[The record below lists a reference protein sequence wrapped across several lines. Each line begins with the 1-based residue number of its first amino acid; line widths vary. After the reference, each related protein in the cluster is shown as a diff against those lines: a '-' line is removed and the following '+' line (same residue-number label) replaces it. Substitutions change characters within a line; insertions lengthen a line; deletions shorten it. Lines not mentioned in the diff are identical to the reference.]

1 MDPTKDVDASQPTTE
16 RRRSERI
23 QNSLPLI
30 VRGIDLLGQ
39 PFEERTATVAF
50 NVHGCRYASKHH
62 LPKNTW
68 VTLELPQSTERRNVR
83 ARVAWIQRPHSV
95 REMFQIAVELETPA
109 NLWGLASLP
118 ESWTLAIS
126 KASAPGAPAD
136 EGEMRT
142 VAKSDQAVAP
152 TLLEIFLGKLMTDM
166 KNASPESSEAE
177 SPAPFVFS
185 AATDSPLLR
194 ELRGELERQAMKAVE
209 AATAEARERI
219 RQAEEEVEQRRA
231 SAADDF
237 LRRWNEEF
245 ASAQDSVHEEFSVRL
260 SATQEELLRGLAA
273 ELETH
278 SSRTRELM
286 AELDA
291 RAQALRLEN
300 QAAEEVSSR
309 MAQAR
314 RQIEAAAEAANAKKE
329 AAEPSA
335 EQAAALQA
343 ATATWRERLETEM
356 SQAQAQWSELL
367 QSSLDS
373 SMRRLVEQLS
383 EHSQEALRA
392 AEQRM
397 SARFA
402 EMWQPMTQA
411 SSEARTDVVEIK
423 AALESNISQAR
434 ASLGEI
440 EQSAGRM
447 KEFSAQFEAASHD
460 RLNELHRRV
469 EGMLDAPT
477 AEMHR
482 RMEALVA
489 GVSQRVAPGLEALAN
504 QAVERSVAEVELRL
518 APHLARVPELVRE
531 LAAREVQA
539 EDSLRLHRE
548 RLRQMAES
556 NQREA
561 ASHLAATLMELRG
574 NFESARKEALGK
586 WNEELEAAGVRASH
600 AAAESIHRSSE
611 WFQQE
616 ARARMQVLVE
626 QTLANAAL
634 RLEEKSSDAAKKFET
649 QLQGE
654 ISLRVSEIGQQV
666 EGLGS
671 EMIGRSRLQLAEA
684 AEAAAASF
692 GQVLRT
698 ISDGEVEKF
707 ANRSGG
713 AIQERLQ
720 ELEGSADKLLQNL
733 EVSAESSMGA
743 FHERLASQVEA
754 GVADGRTALAAES
767 AAALERYERERSA
780 REQAWLENLERL
792 GGEAAEKYRERLDTM
807 CDSWMVSSVRRLNE
821 HGQNTIESLLRSA
834 DQALRDSFSNVFNGL
849 ATMLRE
855 RSANAAGMA
864 AFAPPSGESSEPP
877 AARNDASP
885 TEPGA

>member
-1 MDPTKDVDASQPTTE
+1 MPDVDASQPSTE

-68 VTLELPQSTERRNVR
+68 ITLELPQSPDRRNVR

-109 NLWGLASLP
+109 NLWGLASPP

-126 KASAPGAPAD
+126 KASAPGALA
-136 EGEMRT
+136 GERDPRT
-142 VAKSDQAVAP
+142 AARSEQAVVATP
-152 TLLEIFLGKLMTDM
+152 LEIFLGKLMTDM
-166 KNASPESSEAE
+166 RNASPESSEAE
-177 SPAPFVFS
+177 SPAPFVFT
-185 AATDSPLLR
+185 AAMDSPLLR
-194 ELRGELERQAMKAVE
+194 ELRGELERQATKAVE
-209 AATAEARERI
+209 AAAAEARERI
-219 RQAEEEVEQRRA
+219 RQAEEEAEQRRA

-245 ASAQDSVHEEFSVRL
+245 AAAQGSVHEQFSARL
-260 SATQEELLRGLAA
+260 SATQDELLRGLAA
-273 ELETH
+273 ELESH
-278 SSRTRELM
+278 AGRTRELM
-286 AELDA
+286 ADLDA
-291 RAQALRLEN
+291 RSQALRLAN
-300 QAAEEVSSR
+300 QAAEEISSR

-314 RQIEAAAEAANAKKE
+314 LQMEAAEAAEAAHAKKE

-335 EQAAALQA
+335 DQVAAMQAAA
-343 ATATWRERLETEM
+343 ATWRERLESEM
-356 SQAQAQWSELL
+356 GQAQAQWSELL

-411 SSEARTDVVEIK
+411 SSEARARVAEIK
-423 AALESNISQAR
+423 AALELNVEQAR

-447 KEFSAQFEAASHD
+447 KEFAAQFEAASHD

-469 EGMLDAPT
+469 EGVLDAPT

-489 GVSQRVAPGLEALAN
+489 GVSQRVAPDLESLAN
-504 QAVERSVAEVELRL
+504 QAVERSVAEVESKL

-561 ASHLAATLMELRG
+561 ASHLEATLGELRG
-574 NFESARKEALGK
+574 NFESARKDALGK
-586 WNEELEAAGVRASH
+586 WNEELEGAGVRASH

-626 QTLANAAL
+626 QTLANAGL
-634 RLEEKSSDAAKKFET
+634 MLEEKSGDAAKKFET

-654 ISLRVSEIGQQV
+654 ISLRVSEIGQQM

-671 EMIGRSRLQLAEA
+671 EMIGRTRSQLAEA

-692 GQVLRT
+692 GQVLRS
-698 ISDGEVEKF
+698 ISDEEVEKF
-707 ANRSGG
+707 ANQSGG
-713 AIQERLQ
+713 AIQERLR

-743 FHERLASQVEA
+743 FHERLASQIEA
-754 GVADGRTALAAES
+754 GVAEGRTALAAES
-767 AAALERYERERSA
+767 AARLERYDRERGA
-780 REQAWLENLERL
+780 REKAWLESLERL
-792 GGEAAEKYRERLDTM
+792 GSEAAEKYRERLDTL
-807 CDSWMVSSVRRLNE
+807 CDSWVVSSIRRLNE
-821 HGQNTIESLLRSA
+821 HGQNATESLLRSA

-864 AFAPPSGESSEPP
+864 ASPPPSRESGEGK
-877 AARNDASP
+877 ATRNEENP
-885 TEPGA
+885 EQPGM

>member
-1 MDPTKDVDASQPTTE
+1 MGPMPDVDASQPSTE

-68 VTLELPQSTERRNVR
+68 VTLELPRSTDQRNVR

-109 NLWGLASLP
+109 NLWGLASP
-118 ESWTLAIS
+118 PQSWTLAIS
-126 KASAPGAPAD
+126 KASAPAG
-136 EGEMRT
+136 EGEPRA
-142 VAKSDQAVAP
+142 VAKSDEAVAP
-152 TLLEIFLGKLMTDM
+152 TPLEIFLGKLMTDM
-166 KNASPESSEAE
+166 TKASPESSEAE
-177 SPAPFVFS
+177 STAPFVFT

-194 ELRGELERQAMKAVE
+194 ELRGELERQATKAVE

-219 RQAEEEVEQRRA
+219 RQAEHEVEERRA

-245 ASAQDSVHEEFSVRL
+245 ASAQGSAHEQFSARL
-260 SATQEELLRGLAA
+260 FATQQELLRGLAA

-291 RAQALRLEN
+291 RAQALRLEK
-300 QAAEEVSSR
+300 QAAEAV
-309 MAQAR
+309 
-314 RQIEAAAEAANAKKE
+314 NAKKE

-335 EQAAALQA
+335 EQVAAVEAAA
-343 ATATWRERLETEM
+343 ATWRERLETEM
-356 SQAQAQWSELL
+356 AQAQAQWSELL

-397 SARFA
+397 AARFA

-411 SSEARTDVVEIK
+411 SSEARARVAEIK
-423 AALESNISQAR
+423 AALEFNISQAS

-447 KEFSAQFEAASHD
+447 KEFAAQFEAASHD

-469 EGMLDAPT
+469 EGVLDAPT

-504 QAVERSVAEVELRL
+504 QAVERSVAEVESRL
-518 APHLARVPELVRE
+518 APHLERVPELVRE

-548 RLRQMAES
+548 RLRQIGES

-561 ASHLAATLMELRG
+561 ASHLASTLAELRG

-600 AAAESIHRSSE
+600 TAAESIHRSSE

-626 QTLANAAL
+626 QTLANSGL
-634 RLEEKSSDAAKKFET
+634 MLEEKSGDAAKKFET

-654 ISLRVSEIGQQV
+654 IALRVSEIGQQV
-666 EGLGS
+666 EGLGA
-671 EMIGRSRLQLAEA
+671 EMIGRTRSQLAEA

-692 GQVLRT
+692 GQVLRS
-698 ISDGEVEKF
+698 ISDEEVEKF
-707 ANRSGG
+707 ASRSGG
-713 AIQERLQ
+713 TVQERLQ

-733 EVSAESSMGA
+733 EVNAETSMGA

-754 GVADGRTALAAES
+754 GVAEGRTALAAES
-767 AAALERYERERSA
+767 AAALERYERERGA
-780 REQAWLENLERL
+780 REQAWVESLERL
-792 GGEAAEKYRERLDTM
+792 GSDAAERYRERLDTM
-807 CDSWMVSSVRRLNE
+807 CDSWMVSSIRRLNE
-821 HGQNTIESLLRSA
+821 HGQNTIESLLRSS

-849 ATMLRE
+849 ATMMRD
-855 RSANAAGMA
+855 RGVTAAGMA
-864 AFAPPSGESSEPP
+864 ASPPPSREGGEPP
-877 AARNDASP
+877 AARDNASP
-885 TEPGA
+885 AEPGA